1 MAHSTMVNLL
11 VKVTFMNLLQTKL
24 DLKMS
29 YSLVIQ
35 MLLDIFTMSTYL
47 AGNVCML

>member
-47 AGNVCML
+47 ADNVCMQ